1 MTKGISDTY
10 TIARGDRKEL
20 YNVQYSKPGTLV
32 PRKDVVEVEE
42 RIMWDGSIHTNL
54 NEKDLS
60 NIVKIIKEQN
70 IKAVAVC
77 YLHSY
82 VNPQHEIQTREF
94 LAQHIEDDVVISLS
108 HEIAREWREYER
120 ASTAVM
126 NSYIGPVTNLSL
138 IHI

>member
-1 MTKGISDTY
+1 
-10 TIARGDRKEL
+10 
-20 YNVQYSKPGTLV
+20 
-32 PRKDVVEVEE
+32 
-42 RIMWDGSIHTNL
+42 MWDGSIHTNL

-94 LAQHIEDDVVISLS
+94 LSQHIEDDVVISLS

-126 NSYIGPVTNLSL
+126 NSYIGPVTNNSVSYTHLTL
-138 IHI
+138 PTILRV